1 MIDEY
6 EITKYNMYGDRA
18 CVRCRVF
25 GFSGRATQ
33 G

>member
-6 EITKYNMYGDRA
+6 EITKYDLDRLG
-18 CVRCRVF
+18 VGVWSRVF